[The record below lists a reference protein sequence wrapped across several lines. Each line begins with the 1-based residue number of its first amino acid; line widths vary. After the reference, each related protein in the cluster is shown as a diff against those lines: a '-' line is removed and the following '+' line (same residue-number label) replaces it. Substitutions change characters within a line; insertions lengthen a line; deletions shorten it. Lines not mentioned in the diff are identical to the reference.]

1 MLLRR
6 GALSAHA
13 VGRLQR
19 SGTILRTETS
29 RYRSVFA
36 LTGVC
41 QGGVN
46 QQSGKFEVK
55 DVKMHEVPVQ
65 EDGIWTPLPGLW
77 LHDTCPN

>member
-1 MLLRR
+1 MTGL
-6 GALSAHA
+6 ALY
-13 VGRLQR
+13 
-19 SGTILRTETS
+19 SGQKPVDIDPSLHS
-29 RYRSVFA
+29 
-36 LTGVC
+36 LGVC

-77 LHDTCPN
+77 PHDTCSR

>member
-1 MLLRR
+1 MFTGTVQIICEFDLLCAWMLLRR

-13 VGRLQR
+13 VGKLQK

-29 RYRSVFA
+29 RYGSVLA

-46 QQSGKFEVK
+46 QQSGKLEAK
-55 DVKMHEVPVQ
+55 DVK
-65 EDGIWTPLPGLW
+65 
-77 LHDTCPN
+77 LH